1 MSKRDERHD
10 LMRLRYLAAQD
21 AFALS
26 GDELRQEDA
35 EDGVD
40 TAAEAERWR
49 TALRL
54 TAARLAREA
63 QPARSIDYAPLSVR
77 QRKRPA
83 LDAIKSLIRDV
94 VAARPELA
102 VAFREGK
109 RQSDADWET
118 LYDDLVDMGALPP
131 PEHED

>member
-1 MSKRDERHD
+1 MRKRDERHD
-10 LMRLRYLAAQD
+10 LMRLRCLAAQD

-49 TALRL
+49 TTLRQ
-54 TAARLAREA
+54 TAARFAREF
-63 QPARSIDYAPLSVR
+63 QPARSSDYAPLSAR
-77 QRKRPA
+77 QQKRPA
-83 LDAIKSLIRDV
+83 LDAIKALIRDV

-109 RQSDADWET
+109 RQSDSDWES